1 MNKASRADPIY
12 IPKSPL
18 GNRGGR
24 YTAWGLGGKT
34 MALVLLLL
42 VVGSLIGSFYLNQ
55 ASQTTAAGLE
65 VVRLTR
71 ERERLRQENAG
82 LRAQIAEMESLT
94 RIEARAAEM
103 GFVEA
108 ETVQY
113 LVVDAPVVE
122 DTEGEYSSATLA
134 PDSGI
139 AEPSAPETR
148 DWWGELAAQLASWVN
163 PEQ

>member
-1 MNKASRADPIY
+1 MNKATRTDPIY
-12 IPKSPL
+12 IPKSPF
-18 GNRGGR
+18 GSRGGR
-24 YTAWGLGGKT
+24 YTAWGLSGKT

-71 ERERLRQENAG
+71 EREHWRQENAG

-94 RIEARAAEM
+94 RIEARATEL
-103 GFVEA
+103 GFVKA
-108 ETVQY
+108 ETVEY
-113 LVVDAPVVE
+113 LVVDAPLVE
-122 DTEGEYSSATLA
+122 DAEGEYSAAPPA
-134 PDSGI
+134 PDSGVTHTS
-139 AEPSAPETR
+139 PPEAR
-148 DWWGELAAQLASWVN
+148 DWWEELAAQLASWVN

>member
-1 MNKASRADPIY
+1 MNKATRADPIY

-24 YTAWGLGGKT
+24 YTAWGLSGKT

-71 ERERLRQENAG
+71 EREHWRQENAG
-82 LRAQIAEMESLT
+82 LRTQIAEMESLS
-94 RIEARAAEM
+94 RIETRASEL

-108 ETVQY
+108 ETVEY
-113 LVVDAPVVE
+113 LVVDAPVVV
-122 DTEGEYSSATLA
+122 DTEGEYSPTPLA
-134 PDSGI
+134 PDLDV
-139 AEPSAPETR
+139 AEPSSPEAR

>member
-1 MNKASRADPIY
+1 MNKAAKANPIY

-24 YTAWGLGGKT
+24 YTAWGLSGKT
-34 MALVLLLL
+34 VALVLLLL

-71 ERERLRQENAG
+71 EREHWRQENAG
-82 LRAQIAEMESLT
+82 LRAQIAEMESLS
-94 RIEARAAEM
+94 RVEARAAEL

-108 ETVQY
+108 ETVEY
-113 LVVDAPVVE
+113 LVVHVPLAENTGAE
-122 DTEGEYSSATLA
+122 DSSTPLA
-134 PDSGI
+134 SDPGA
-139 AEPSAPETR
+139 AEPSPPEAR
-148 DWWGELAAQLASWVN
+148 DWWEELTAQLAAWVN